1 MTQKELRNT
10 IVQLLYSYLGGPKVV
25 LSDQVMPESDYPFVY
40 YQGVQ
45 QHIAG
50 PYNISAAIDATTIQK
65 TRTEHAQASFSFT
78 ACGMNRTGGDGVYI
92 SGDDE
97 AMDLADRAQGFFLF
111 AGRQLLADAGIVVVS
126 VENTQPR
133 SALDIDEVA
142 RRYGFDILVRYERTD
157 TRTVQT
163 MGPPVTYLK
172 EE

>member
-10 IVQLLYSYLGGPKVV
+10 IVAALYEYLGGPKVV
-25 LSDQVMPESDYPFVY
+25 LSDQVMPENDCPFIY
-40 YQGVQ
+40 YQGIQ

-50 PYNISAAIDATTIQK
+50 PYNLAQAPAGDAIEQ

-78 ACGMNRTGGDGVYI
+78 ACSMNRTGPDGVQI
-92 SGDDE
+92 MGDDE
-97 AMDLADRAQGFFLF
+97 ALDLADRAQGFFLF
-111 AGRQLLADAGIVVVS
+111 TGKQLLADRGIVVVS

-142 RRYGFDILVRYERTD
+142 RRYGFDILVRYARTD

-163 MGPPVTYLK
+163 MGLPTTYQK

>member
-10 IVQLLYSYLGGPKVV
+10 IVQLLYTYLDGPKVV
-25 LSDQVMPESDYPFVY
+25 LSDQVMPESDYPFIY

-50 PYNISAAIDATTIQK
+50 PYNMAQAPAGDAIQK

-78 ACGMNRTGGDGVYI
+78 ACSMNRTTPGGVQI
-92 SGDDE
+92 MGDDE
-97 AMDLADRAQGFFLF
+97 ALDLADRAQGFFLF
-111 AGRQLLADAGIVVVS
+111 TGRQLLADRGIVVVS

-133 SALDIDEVA
+133 SALNIDEVA

-163 MGPPVTYLK
+163 MDLPTTYIK

>member
-10 IVQLLYSYLGGPKVV
+10 IVQLLYTYLGGPKVV
-25 LSDQVMPESDYPFVY
+25 LSDQVMPESDYPFIY

-50 PYNISAAIDATTIQK
+50 PFNISTATDAATIQK

-78 ACGMNRTGGDGVYI
+78 ACGMNRTGGNGVYV

-163 MGPPVTYLK
+163 MELPKTYLK